1 MFINEILLFP
11 GALLNS
17 YFFQENRWR
26 THGSTSPTLR
36 ASWSPMGVS
45 FLSLSRCRL
54 VASLTEACG
63 PSSYEIH
70 WQVGWTCG
78 APIFFF
84 KSFLLCV
91 ALNLLNFRRMLNSLK
106 MARRSSMERTFNR
119 KSLWDYYYRAC
130 TRPDIRPKASG
141 ATYKLCIYRRDLAYL
156 YPSNL
161 AVWSQTTHLR
171 NNCPGTDPTHMHPL
185 ISLDIFP

>member
-11 GALLNS
+11 VALLNS
-17 YFFQENRWR
+17 YFFPGKSLAYTRVDFTNPAGQLVAY
-26 THGSTSPTLR
+26 GSEFS
-36 ASWSPMGVS
+36 
-45 FLSLSRCRL
+45 LSLSRCRL

-91 ALNLLNFRRMLNSLK
+91 SLNLLNFRRMLNSLK

-119 KSLWDYYYRAC
+119 KSLWYYYRAC
-130 TRPDIRPKASG
+130 TRPDIRPQASG
-141 ATYKLCIYRRDLAYL
+141 ATHKSCIYRRDLA
-156 YPSNL
+156 SI
-161 AVWSQTTHLR
+161 
-171 NNCPGTDPTHMHPL
+171 HP
-185 ISLDIFP
+185 I